1 MVRACPACRFD
12 PGFEAIVCPRCG
24 AQIRAGARPAQ
35 DDPVAVSP
43 SAPTVPAPA
52 RRAPSDHSRTILA
65 SDATMVDKRTAGRAC
80 LIALSGP
87 DSGRQFMLEDISTV
101 GRSMQATVSLRDPRV
116 SERHAQVKWTGGQFI
131 YQDLQAT
138 NGSFLVTG
146 GRRRRLRGV
155 HALKDDDEIEIGETV
170 LRFFAIEGGGRR

>member
-1 MVRACPACRFD
+1 MARACPACRFD

-24 AQIRAGARPAQ
+24 AQIRAGALPAQ
-35 DDPVAVSP
+35 AGPVAASP

-52 RRAPSDHSRTILA
+52 RRAAPDAGRTLLA

-80 LIALSGP
+80 FIALSGP
-87 DSGRQFMLEDISTV
+87 DRGRQFTLEDVSSI
-101 GRSMQATVSLRDPRV
+101 GRSARATVALRDPRI

-146 GRRRRLRGV
+146 GRRRRLRGP
-155 HALKDDDEIEIGETV
+155 HALKDDDEIEIGETI
-170 LRFFAIEGGGRR
+170 LRFFAIEGRGRR